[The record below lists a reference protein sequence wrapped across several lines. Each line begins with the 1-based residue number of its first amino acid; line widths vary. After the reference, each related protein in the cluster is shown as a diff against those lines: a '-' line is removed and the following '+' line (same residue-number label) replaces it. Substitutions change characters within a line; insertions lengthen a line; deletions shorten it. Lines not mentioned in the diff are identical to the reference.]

1 VLPTED
7 PSAFPTAPPP
17 SVDDPEV
24 IAAHDWAAFYRA
36 QEEILADARAD
47 PVS

>member
-1 VLPTED
+1 VLLPED
-7 PSAFPTAPPP
+7 PSAFPTVPPP

-24 IAAHDWAAFYRA
+24 IAAHDWAAFDRV

-47 PVS
+47 PVA